1 MNNIAKYIVGGL
13 LIGALMLWSQAPV
26 RLVDRDA
33 TGIVLGA
40 AGRSYNSGMVTSVT
54 TGTTITATTTKV
66 KTLFCRNV
74 SGATVTFT
82 IADSGGTVYFPP
94 SATGLAAGEVFL
106 MSGNDTG
113 LTMAGV
119 VVTPSANSALG
130 CQVEGAQ

>member
-1 MNNIAKYIVGGL
+1 MNNKMKYIVGAL
-13 LIGALMLWSQAPV
+13 LVGALMLWAQAPV
-26 RLVDRDA
+26 RLVDGNA
-33 TGIVLGA
+33 NGMVLGA
-40 AGRSYNSGMVTSVT
+40 PGRPYNSGMVTAVT
-54 TGTTITATTTKV
+54 TGTTITSVTTKV

-82 IADSGGTVYFPP
+82 IADAGGTVYFPP
-94 SATGLAAGEVFL
+94 NSEGLPANGLFF

-119 VVTPSANSALG
+119 VVTPSANAALG

>member
-1 MNNIAKYIVGGL
+1 MNNKMKYIVGAL
-13 LIGALMLWSQAPV
+13 LVGALMLWAQAPV
-26 RLVDRDA
+26 RLVDGGA

-40 AGRSYNSGMVTSVT
+40 PGRPYNSGMVTSVT
-54 TGTTITATTTKV
+54 TGTTITSATTKV

-74 SGATVTFT
+74 GGATVTFT

-94 SATGLAAGEVFL
+94 NATGLATNEVFM

-119 VVTPSANSALG
+119 VVTPSANASLG

>member
-1 MNNIAKYIVGGL
+1 MNNILKYLGVGL
-13 LIGALMLWSQAPV
+13 VAATLALWSQAPV
-26 RLVDRDA
+26 RLVDGSA
-33 TGIVLGA
+33 TGMVLGA
-40 AGRSYNSGMVTSVT
+40 PGRPYNSGMVTSVT
-54 TGTTITATTTKV
+54 TGTTITSTTTKV

-94 SATGLAAGEVFL
+94 AADGLGAGEVFM

-119 VVTPSANSALG
+119 VVTPSADNALG